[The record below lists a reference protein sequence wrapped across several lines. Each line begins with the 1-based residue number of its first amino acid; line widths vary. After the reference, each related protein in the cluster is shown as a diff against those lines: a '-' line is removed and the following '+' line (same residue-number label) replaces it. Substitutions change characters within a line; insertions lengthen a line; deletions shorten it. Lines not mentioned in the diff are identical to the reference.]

1 MEEAKNLPFQLN
13 LLGEKTNCALYSGS
27 LRRILQALRCES
39 EKLLST
45 TIETFCLSGSP
56 LKDGVTWSDIRY
68 QRKIGAT
75 CRLCDKRMGCNNAH
89 ISSRS

>member
-1 MEEAKNLPFQLN
+1 MEAAKNLPFPLN

-56 LKDGVTWSDIRY
+56 LKDGDIERHSLSA
-68 QRKIGAT
+68 QDWRNLSLVRQTNG
-75 CRLCDKRMGCNNAH
+75 LQ
-89 ISSRS
+89 